1 MHKFQAVRERKEAKA
16 AATTTA
22 RQAQFRWMRE
32 WISLDLNSFLTF
44 GLPQLFIWFST
55 ISFSFVC
62 CALDAEPISI
72 REIRFQ
78 FRIDCMLNRQDTRI
92 QSVSQ
97 AWDVD
102 LAEPIFH
109 IQSNAFVMQ
118 ILTDLCIFLLV
129 LTLLLSVVFQNA
141 NLDQDTSKKNAK
153 STPLPVA
160 LCCPRA
166 LFDETIRF
174 RSIWS
179 VYMLVISFLPIEI
192 DDIDWR
198 HATNTN

>member
-1 MHKFQAVRERKEAKA
+1 
-16 AATTTA
+16 
-22 RQAQFRWMRE
+22 
-32 WISLDLNSFLTF
+32 
-44 GLPQLFIWFST
+44 
-55 ISFSFVC
+55 
-62 CALDAEPISI
+62 
-72 REIRFQ
+72 
-78 FRIDCMLNRQDTRI
+78 
-92 QSVSQ
+92 
-97 AWDVD
+97 
-102 LAEPIFH
+102 
-109 IQSNAFVMQ
+109 MQ

-192 DDIDWR
+192 DDID
-198 HATNTN
+198 